1 MLAAAADTQT
11 ARWLPG
17 SHQAPHYC
25 PTAVSVRA
33 RTLPPK
39 EPMPRPMPLPPS
51 APDGPPAPK
60 APPKPK
66 LEVPKPPA
74 AEDGPVGGANSGMGP
89 ERGCRSAKPP
99 FRLMPPEAPEA
110 ESGWLLK
117 PPKLGRPPRPLSA
130 PRAPRPPR
138 LLPAAPGICSGTG
151 AAVAGAAAVA
161 AVAETAGGQVTGGGS
176 GGSAAAVDEAGAEPP
191 GFGPATDAIEV
202 PMPATPVVGARP

>member
-1 MLAAAADTQT
+1 MLAATANTQT

-17 SHQAPHYC
+17 SRHAPHYC
-25 PTAVSVRA
+25 PTAVSTRA

-66 LEVPKPPA
+66 LEEPNPPA

-130 PRAPRPPR
+130 PRAPWPPR
-138 LLPAAPGICSGTG
+138 LPAAPGICSGTG

-176 GGSAAAVDEAGAEPP
+176 GGSAAAVDEAGAATP
-191 GFGPATDAIEV
+191 GFGPATDATEV
-202 PMPATPVVGARP
+202 PRPATPVVGARP